1 MLTAD
6 DRKVETLLRRAFE
19 ASPEAMALVGLEPG
33 GQSRILRVN
42 AALATM
48 KGHPADEVVGGSLV
62 DLADRDDVDGW
73 VDLVDRAM
81 TGPVEPSE
89 RRWRR
94 ADGTFRWVEVTFS
107 PFSDVLGERRHAL
120 VRLLDVTGR
129 RATVEALDEAAHR
142 DPLTG
147 VLNRAGLLRR
157 LGTSDG
163 RRLPVDGR
171 GALLFCDLDG
181 LKEVNDLAGHPAGDA
196 VLRTTAARLTACVRR
211 GDVVARVGGDE
222 FVVVAFGIGGTA
234 VDPLL
239 RRITSGVAEPVRHA
253 GRELRVHVSIGV
265 AALERGVTG
274 LEEALR
280 QADEAMYA
288 AKRQGRTSAVP
299 AVPAE

>member
-1 MLTAD
+1 MPPAD
-6 DRKVETLLRRAFE
+6 DREVETLLRRAFE

-33 GQSRILRVN
+33 GQGRILRVN

-48 KGHPADEVVGGSLV
+48 TGHPADEVVGGSLV
-62 DLADRDDVDGW
+62 DLADQDDVDGW

-81 TGPVEPSE
+81 PGPVEPSE

-94 ADGTFRWVEVTFS
+94 ADGTVRWVEVTFS
-107 PFSDVLGERRHAL
+107 PFSDLPGERLYAL
-120 VRLLDVTGR
+120 VRLLDVTER

-157 LGTSDG
+157 LGTPDG
-163 RRLPVDGR
+163 RSLPAGGR
-171 GALLFCDLDG
+171 GALLFCDLDA

-222 FVVVAFGIGGTA
+222 FVVVAFGIRDTA

-239 RRITSGVAEPVRHA
+239 RRITRGVAEPVLH
-253 GRELRVHVSIGV
+253 GGQELRVQVSIG
-265 AALERGVTG
+265 AAVLELGVTG

-288 AKRQGRTSAVP
+288 AKRQGRTSA
-299 AVPAE
+299 ASAE